1 MVFSEVVGTLSF
13 LQPQADD
20 DMTDRLHYYYTT
32 TFLLVTSVLISLKM
46 YGGRPIECW
55 MPAEYQSSW
64 QEYTEIYCF
73 SMNTYF
79 TPFDKQIP
87 DESEVREKNMI
98 SYYQWTPFFLVICAF
113 LFYSPCLVWRALY
126 TKSGIRIKDIVAF
139 ANDRSNIQPKLREAN
154 VKGMSAHLGSVFR
167 HRFRFSGKHHP
178 HHHKLRRALNL
189 RYYEAYLT
197 FLYIGIKTLFLANV
211 SMQMFL
217 MNWFLQ
223 TSNYRYYGFGVLEDL
238 ISGRAWSDS
247 GNFPR
252 ITYCDMDVRVLG
264 AIQRHTVQC
273 VLVINIF
280 IEKFFILLWIWY
292 SLLFILTIISLFK
305 WILCS
310 FPFEARK
317 RFIARRLELAD
328 IEFKRINYEPEL
340 TEFVRDYIKM
350 DGVFMLRMLTIHSGI
365 LVCTEVVDSMWEEF
379 NRSSSR
385 LQRAHLLASSPQNSS
400 VSLIRP
406 SDELQPLQTSKH
418 VSNAIQQNFKRK
430 TSVLVPLVSAQPN
443 GVHHSGFFFQS
454 VMTHSPSFSQQHQ
467 THTSS
472 STAAAQY
479 STGAGISAATNN
491 ATNIIMP
498 PPPRGDFLLRKP
510 PNSQQWR
517 TQRKY
522 PQPSI
527 TTIPMGDCN
536 NNIKNNTC
544 ESVYVHPNTTQSS
557 VEMGNGV
564 QQQQSLIMTTTPTSL
579 LTSQHPSKSNLNQQ
593 QQQPLLQTSQQQQTQ
608 EPALWEVEESMS
620 LVKEESL

>member
-1 MVFSEVVGTLSF
+1 
-13 LQPQADD
+13 
-20 DMTDRLHYYYTT
+20 
-32 TFLLVTSVLISLKM
+32 M

-79 TPFDKQIP
+79 TPFNKQIP

-178 HHHKLRRALNL
+178 YHHKLRRALNL
-189 RYYEAYLT
+189 RFYEAYLT

-252 ITYCDMDVRVLG
+252 VTYCDMDVRVLG
-264 AIQRHTVQC
+264 NVQRHTVQC

-292 SLLFILTIISLFK
+292 SLLFLLTIISLFN
-305 WILCS
+305 WILSS

-317 RFIARRLELAD
+317 KFIARRLELAD
-328 IEFKRINYEPEL
+328 IEFKRQNYEQEL

-385 LQRAHLLASSPQNSS
+385 AHRANLLSPSPHNSS
-400 VSLIRP
+400 VSLVRP
-406 SDELQPLQTSKH
+406 SDEVQPALQQH
-418 VSNAIQQNFKRK
+418 IKR
-430 TSVLVPLVSAQPN
+430 SVLLPLVSAQPN

-454 VMTHSPSFSQQHQ
+454 VMTHSPHP

-472 STAAAQY
+472 STAAAAQY
-479 STGAGISAATNN
+479 STGGGGIAAATNN
-491 ATNIIMP
+491 TTNIILP
-498 PPPRGDFLLRKP
+498 PPPRGEFLLRKP
-510 PNSQQWR
+510 PNPQQWR
-517 TQRKY
+517 TQRRY
-522 PQPSI
+522 PQPTN
-527 TTIPMGDCN
+527 TTIPMGDSNN
-536 NNIKNNTC
+536 NNITTNNNTGQQC
-544 ESVYVHPNTTQSS
+544 EGVYIPNTTQSN
-557 VEMGNGV
+557 VEMGNGH
-564 QQQQSLIMTTTPTSL
+564 QQQPLNMTTSHSL
-579 LTSQHPSKSNLNQQ
+579 LTSSLHPSRSNLN
-593 QQQPLLQTSQQQQTQ
+593 QQQPLLQTSQQQTQ

-620 LVKEESL
+620 LVREE